1 MKVNETTLRYLRK
14 VDSEIQVTSSSVSE
28 KVFRTHWNDSMS
40 WQESFYALFLDR
52 RGKVIA
58 ISEISKGGLTGTVVD
73 AKIIFSQ
80 ALLHLASGIILAHN
94 HPSGDTSPSKA
105 DIEITKKLVKGGKL
119 LDITVLD
126 HLIITKNSYLSFA
139 DEEYI

>member
-14 VDSEIQVTSSSVSE
+14 VDSEVQITSSKVSE
-28 KVFRTHWNDSMS
+28 QVLRANWADTLD
-40 WQESFYALFLDR
+40 WQETFYALFLDR
-52 RGKVIA
+52 SNKIIA
-58 ISEISKGGLTGTVVD
+58 ISEISKGGISGTVVD

-80 ALLHLASGIILAHN
+80 ALLHLASAIILAHN
-94 HPSGDTSPSKA
+94 HPSGSLKPSKA
-105 DIEITKKLVKGGKL
+105 DIEITKKLVKGGEL

-139 DEEYI
+139 DEGYI